1 MHVGMLSS
9 YIASSFTNDRLRRS
23 LNVPILI
30 LLNVIT
36 KYFWHASK
44 PSSQYFYVLLFQPR
58 FVEVFCCG
66 DKNFCMQVYVGLHES
81 LIIPLFSP

>member
-1 MHVGMLSS
+1 MFSS
-9 YIASSFTNDRLRRS
+9 YIASSLTNDRLHRS

-44 PSSQYFYVLLFQPR
+44 PISHYFYVLLFQPR
-58 FVEVFCCG
+58 FVEVFCFGFG
-66 DKNFCMQVYVGLHES
+66 DKHFCMQVYVGLHES